1 MLSYIAYRLFQLVP
15 LLLMVSL
22 LTFLIIELPPG
33 DYLTMYIIRLEQSG
47 TQISED
53 EIARLT
59 REYGLDKPL
68 YGRYIWWLW
77 KILSKGDLGRSFAY
91 GQPVAEVIGDRIML
105 TMVISLA
112 SLLFVWATAIP
123 IGIYAATHQY
133 TFFDYLFTF
142 LGFIGMA
149 VPGFLLALVLMYLAI
164 TRMNLAVTGL
174 FSPEYADA
182 PWSWARVWDMAKRI
196 WLPVIIIGI
205 NGTAGLIRVMRGT
218 LLDELRKP
226 YVTTARAKGI
236 AERKLLFKYPV
247 RIATN
252 PMISTIGWLLPNLVS
267 GAGIT
272 AIVLNLPTTG
282 PILVQSLMQQD
293 MYLAGSFI
301 MILST
306 LTVVGTVLSDIL
318 LAAVDPRIRY
328 GAAGQ

>member
-1 MLSYIAYRLFQLVP
+1 MLSYIVYRLFQLVP
-15 LLLMVSL
+15 LLVVISVM
-22 LTFLIIELPPG
+22 TFLIIELPPG
-33 DYLTMYIIRLEQSG
+33 DYLSAYIIRLEQSG
-47 TQISED
+47 TVISAE
-53 EIARLT
+53 EVERLN

-68 YGRYIWWLW
+68 YWRYVWWMW
-77 KILSKGDLGRSFAY
+77 KIVRYGDFGRSFAY
-91 GQPVAEVIGDRIML
+91 GKPVTEVIGDRLAL
-105 TMVISLA
+105 TMTISLL

-123 IGIYAATHQY
+123 IGIYSATHQY
-133 TFFDYLFTF
+133 SILDYFFTF

-164 TRMNLAVTGL
+164 TKFGFAVTGL
-174 FSPEYADA
+174 FSPEYAEA
-182 PWSWARVWDMAKRI
+182 PWSWAKIIDMLKRV

-236 AERKLLFKYPV
+236 PERKLLWKYPV

-252 PMISTIGWLLPNLVS
+252 PMISTIGWLLPSLVS

-282 PILVQSLMQQD
+282 PVLLSALMNQD
-293 MYLAGSFI
+293 MYLAGSFV
-301 MILST
+301 MMLST
-306 LTVVGTVLSDIL
+306 LTVIGTVLSDIL

-328 GAAGQ
+328 GALGR

>member
-1 MLSYIAYRLFQLVP
+1 MLSYVAYRLFQLVP
-15 LLLMVSL
+15 LLVAISI

-33 DYLTMYIIRLEQSG
+33 DYLSAYIIRLEQSG
-47 TQISED
+47 TRISDD
-53 EIARLT
+53 EIARLN
-59 REYGLDKPL
+59 REYGLDKPIYWR
-68 YGRYIWWLW
+68 YGWWMW
-77 KILSKGDLGRSFAY
+77 KIIRWGDFGRSFDW
-91 GQPVAEVIGDRIML
+91 GKPVTEVIGDRLML
-105 TMVISLA
+105 TMTISLA

-133 TFFDYLFTF
+133 TFFDYFFTF

-164 TRMNLAVTGL
+164 TKFGMAVTGL

-182 PWSWARVWDMAKRI
+182 PWSFARVADMMKRI

-247 RIATN
+247 RIATS
-252 PMISTIGWLLPNLVS
+252 PMISTIGWLLPSLVS

-282 PILVQSLMQQD
+282 PVLLRALMAQD
-293 MYLAGSFI
+293 MYLAGSFV

-306 LTVVGTVLSDIL
+306 LTVIGTLISDIL
-318 LAAVDPRIRY
+318 LAATDPRIRY
-328 GAAGQ
+328 GALGR

>member
-1 MLSYIAYRLFQLVP
+1 MLSYIVYRLFQLVP
-15 LLLMVSL
+15 LLLLISL

-47 TQISED
+47 TRISED
-53 EIARLT
+53 EVERLT

-68 YGRYIWWLW
+68 YWRYLWWLW
-77 KILSKGDLGRSFAY
+77 KIISRGDLGRSFSY
-91 GQPVAEVIGDRIML
+91 GKPVTEVIGERIAL

-112 SLLFVWATAIP
+112 SLVFVWATAIP
-123 IGIYAATHQY
+123 IGIYSATHQY
-133 TFFDYLFTF
+133 TIFDYIFTL

-164 TRMNLAVTGL
+164 TKLGTAVTGL
-174 FSPEYADA
+174 FSPEYAEA
-182 PWSWARVWDMAKRI
+182 PWSWAKVIDMLKRI

-205 NGTAGLIRVMRGT
+205 NGTAGLIRVMRGQ

-236 AERKLLFKYPV
+236 SERKLLWKYPV
-247 RIATN
+247 RIATS
-252 PMISTIGWLLPNLVS
+252 PMISTIGWLLPSLVS

-282 PILVQSLMQQD
+282 PVLVMALMQQD

-306 LTVVGTVLSDIL
+306 LTVIGTMISDIL
-318 LAAVDPRIRY
+318 LAVTDPRIRY
-328 GAAGQ
+328 GALGQ

>member
-1 MLSYIAYRLFQLVP
+1 MLSYIVYRLFQLIP
-15 LLLMVSL
+15 LLLLISL
-22 LTFLIIELPPG
+22 LTFTIIELPPG
-33 DYLTMYIIRLEQSG
+33 DYLSMYIIRLEQSG
-47 TQISED
+47 TRISE
-53 EIARLT
+53 EEVARLT

-68 YGRYIWWLW
+68 YSRYVWWLW
-77 KILSKGDLGRSFAY
+77 KIISRGDLGRSFSY
-91 GQPVAEVIGDRIML
+91 GEPVREVIGERIML
-105 TMVISLA
+105 TMVISLG

-133 TFFDYLFTF
+133 TVFDYLFTF

-164 TRMNLAVTGL
+164 TKLGFAVTGL
-174 FSPEYADA
+174 FSAQYAEA
-182 PWSWARVWDMAKRI
+182 PWSWAKVWDMLKRL

-226 YVTTARAKGI
+226 YVTTARAKGVM
-236 AERKLLFKYPV
+236 ERKLLWKYPV
-247 RIATN
+247 RIAIN
-252 PMISTIGWLLPNLVS
+252 PMISTIGWLLPSLVS

-282 PILVQSLMQQD
+282 PVLVRALMQQD